1 MAGCPTL
8 VIAGTHSGSGKTSFT
23 LALTHA
29 LTRRGFAVQTFKA
42 GPDFL
47 DPTYLAL
54 ASGRP
59 CYNLDGWMSGKEHV
73 CRLFEGAIADADCA
87 LIEGVMGL
95 YDGADTAT
103 DEGSTA
109 QIARWLGAPVLLVVN
124 VHGMGRSVAALVK
137 GFVEFAEDLR
147 FAGVVANH
155 CGSERHAAWLAD
167 SIRAAGLPPLVGAI
181 PRGAFPKL
189 DSRHLGLVTADER
202 LLPEKVLD
210 ALADSLERHISIEAL
225 FPDLPAGTISIPIT
239 PDAGVRE
246 DVALN
251 VRMEITQ
258 HPPRQAT
265 LFPERT
271 EENRTASPATFP
283 GFGVRKLGAGTNR
296 LRIGVARDSAFHF
309 YYQDLFDAL
318 AVAGCE
324 TVFFSPLSDR
334 RLPERISGLYFGG
347 GYPEAHAAAL
357 AANGELLAAIR
368 DYAASGRPLY
378 AECGGLMY
386 LSRGLL
392 NKDGGFHSFL
402 GILPSR
408 TRMLAAKKAL
418 GYVEVTLTVDSL
430 WGRCGDVFRG
440 HEFHYSELIDDP
452 AADPSWRTVYALRR
466 RRSEAVEKEGFQKGS
481 ILASYT
487 HIAYAARP
495 AAIEHFLNHC
505 GGKP

>member
-1 MAGCPTL
+1 MAHCPTL
-8 VIAGTHSGSGKTSFT
+8 VIAGTHSGSGKTSLT
-23 LALTHA
+23 LALTRA
-29 LTRRGFAVQTFKA
+29 LSRRGLVVQTFKV

-73 CRLFEGAIADADCA
+73 CRLFERAAADADCA
-87 LIEGVMGL
+87 LVEGVMGL

-124 VHGMGRSVAALVK
+124 VHGMGRSGAALVK
-137 GFVEFAEDLR
+137 GFVHFEADLR
-147 FAGVVANH
+147 FIGVVANH

-202 LLPEKVLD
+202 LLPDAVLD
-210 ALADSLERHISIEAL
+210 ALANSLERHISIEAL
-225 FPDLPAGTISIPIT
+225 FPDLPARTISIPIF
-239 PDAGVRE
+239 PGAGGRQE
-246 DVALN
+246 ATLN
-251 VRMEITQ
+251 VHAEMTQ
-258 HPPRQAT
+258 HPSRQAT
-265 LFPERT
+265 LFPEWS
-271 EENRTASPATFP
+271 EEKRATPIVSSPA
-283 GFGVRKLGAGTNR
+283 FGVREIGAGTGR
-296 LRIGVARDSAFHF
+296 IRIGVARDSAFHF
-309 YYQDLFDAL
+309 YYEDLFDAL
-318 AVAGCE
+318 AAAGCE

-334 RLPERISGLYFGG
+334 RLPERVSGLYFGG

-368 DYAASGRPLY
+368 DYAVSGQPLY

-386 LSRGLL
+386 LSRGLMDA
-392 NKDGGFHSFL
+392 DGRFHSFL

-408 TRMLAAKKAL
+408 TRMLSAKKAL
-418 GYVEVTLTVDSL
+418 GYVEVTLTADSL

-452 AADPSWRTVYALRR
+452 AADPSWRTVYALKR
-466 RRSEAVEKEGFQKGS
+466 RRSETVEKEGYQKGAV
-481 ILASYT
+481 LASYT
-487 HIAYAARP
+487 HLTYAARP
-495 AAIEHFLNHC
+495 ASIEHFLNHC
-505 GGKP
+505 RGTP

>member
-1 MAGCPTL
+1 MASCPTL
-8 VIAGTHSGSGKTSFT
+8 VIAGTHSGSGKTSLT
-23 LALTHA
+23 LALTCM
-29 LTRRGFAVQTFKA
+29 LSRRGFAVQTFKA

-73 CRLFEGAIADADCA
+73 CGLFERAAADADCA
-87 LIEGVMGL
+87 LVEGVMGL
-95 YDGADTAT
+95 YDGADAAT

-109 QIARWLGAPVLLVVN
+109 QIARWLGAPVVLVVN

-137 GFVEFAEDLR
+137 GFVDFAADIR

-167 SIRAAGLPPLVGAI
+167 SLLAAGLPPLVGGI
-181 PRGAFPKL
+181 PRGAFPEL
-189 DSRHLGLVTADER
+189 MSRHLGLVTADKR
-202 LLPEKVLD
+202 LLPETVLD
-210 ALADSLERHISIEAL
+210 ALANTLERYIPIEAL
-225 FPDLPAGTISIPIT
+225 FPDLPARKVITPIL
-239 PDAGVRE
+239 PDAGGQKE
-246 DVALN
+246 AKPN
-251 VRMEITQ
+251 VRAEIEQ
-258 HPPRQAT
+258 HPPRQTT
-265 LFPERT
+265 LFPEWP
-271 EENRTASPATFP
+271 EEEKAASPAS
-283 GFGVRKLGAGTNR
+283 GLKEIGAGTDR
-296 LRIGVARDSAFHF
+296 VRIGVARDSAFHF
-309 YYQDLFDAL
+309 YYEDLFDAL
-318 AVAGCE
+318 AAAGCE

-334 RLPERISGLYFGG
+334 RLPEGISGLYLGG
-347 GYPEAHAAAL
+347 GYPEAHAEAL
-357 AANGELLAAIR
+357 TANGEMLAAIR
-368 DYAASGRPLY
+368 DYAASGKPIY

-392 NKDGGFHSFL
+392 AADGRFHSFL

-418 GYVEVTLTVDSL
+418 GYVEVTLTADSL

-466 RRSEAVEKEGFQKGS
+466 RRSETVEKEGFQKGAV
-481 ILASYT
+481 LASYT
-487 HIAYAARP
+487 HLTYAAQP
-495 AAIEHFLNHC
+495 AAIEHFLSRC
-505 GGKP
+505 GGTP